1 MKTNQSVT
9 WVLCVVITL
18 AAGCSTYYKV
28 TDPAS
33 GKTYYTKEIKDAG
46 KAGAVKFKDEK
57 SGSMVT
63 LQSSEVK
70 EVLGEDYSTGLTSS
84 MPAPTPAPK

>member
-33 GKTYYTKEIKDAG
+33 GKTFYTTEIKQAG

-57 SGSMVT
+57 SGSVVT

-70 EVLGEDYSTGLTSS
+70 EVTGEDYTAALTSAT
-84 MPAPTPAPK
+84 PAPTPVPK